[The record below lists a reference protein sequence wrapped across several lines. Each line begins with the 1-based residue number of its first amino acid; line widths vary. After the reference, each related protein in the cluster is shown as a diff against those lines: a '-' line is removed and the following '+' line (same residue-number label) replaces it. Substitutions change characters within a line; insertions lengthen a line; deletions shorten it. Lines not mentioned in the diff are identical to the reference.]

1 MKTINRTVIALNYP
15 PKGNTHPID
24 EVDGVN
30 IYTLICGEELLED
43 CAYLLPKSYEQIF
56 GKKRSES
63 NRHKRRLSVVK
74 ITNSDT
80 NKSIYRKYV
89 FNTRFTGMKEADIA
103 LHPSS
108 IRELG
113 ENGKI
118 VGNEVKV
125 RPGCAL
131 CYYWNHPLHATRISA
146 KLGIISIALAILSIL
161 LTIIMCCPC
170 FH

>member
-1 MKTINRTVIALNYP
+1 MKVINKTVIALNFP

-30 IYTLICGEELLED
+30 IFTPICGDELQED
-43 CAYLLPKSYEQIF
+43 CAYMLPNSYKDIF

-63 NRHKRRLSVVK
+63 NSNKRRLSVVK
-74 ITNSDT
+74 ITNPDT
-80 NKSIYRKYV
+80 HTSIYRKYV
-89 FNTRFTGMKEADIA
+89 FSTRFTGMKEADIA

-113 ENGKI
+113 GNKKI
-118 VGNEVKV
+118 VGNEIIV
-125 RPGCAL
+125 RPGCLL

-146 KLGIISIALAILSIL
+146 KLGIISVALALLSIL
-161 LTIIMCCPC
+161 LTIILSCPC
-170 FH
+170 YH

>member
-1 MKTINRTVIALNYP
+1 MKVINKTVIALNFL

-30 IYTLICGEELLED
+30 IYTPICGDELQED
-43 CAYLLPKSYEQIF
+43 CAYMLPKSYEEIF

-74 ITNSDT
+74 ITNSDMHT
-80 NKSIYRKYV
+80 SIYRKYV
-89 FNTRFTGMKEADIA
+89 FSTRFTGMKEADIV

-108 IRELG
+108 IRELS
-113 ENGKI
+113 ENEKI
-118 VGNEVKV
+118 VGNKVQV

-146 KLGIISIALAILSIL
+146 KLGIISVALALLSIL
-161 LTIIMCCPC
+161 LTIILSCPC